1 MLEAVDGCE
10 GAAATG
16 LTLLY
21 APTPACWAA
30 FPHDEAASEWGAPP
44 RDGRLVPGRLARKRQ
59 LKRQL
64 LRPLKV
70 RILASPSLSSD
81 CQAGRSAEPVA
92 RAAWWVQSMP
102 HSSGSDEQMFGE
114 E

>member
-1 MLEAVDGCE
+1 MIMLEAVDGCE

-30 FPHDEAASEWGAPP
+30 FPHDEAASEWGEPP

-92 RAAWWVQSMP
+92 RAAW
-102 HSSGSDEQMFGE
+102 
-114 E
+114 

>member
-1 MLEAVDGCE
+1 MIMLEAVDGCE

-44 RDGRLVPGRLARKRQ
+44 RDGRLVSGRLARKW
-59 LKRQL
+59 QL

-92 RAAWWVQSMP
+92 RAAW
-102 HSSGSDEQMFGE
+102 
-114 E
+114 